1 MDMDMESTN
10 TPSEDPFNI
19 LDFIFAD
26 LANEMTIVDFTT
38 PGNPYTSVN
47 PDWPDQRATA
57 AGSHE
62 MADSASSSYAM
73 PHSTNTISSAG
84 ATRNSTEQL
93 AASAMVSQALP
104 LDPATSQAMARV
116 PEFLSTKQSIYTCFH
131 YIVNSARALPNSP
144 LCYAILSW
152 VYAYLARLSAGQAC
166 SRDEHYTAASDGIR
180 CLVAELTTTASAHD
194 IWKPT
199 NVSEQLSSYLSAT
212 FFVCQYDLMEGNFS
226 AFLTRISDTKSL
238 FRRLWVDRT
247 LPGPV
252 ESRVLIWLAFLELR
266 FYFLGGERYAPA
278 DGQTDL
284 MTLLEETKALSAL
297 RQSRTKKSTLSKVFP
312 DGLPQEEAEEDLR
325 KERCRARFDDI
336 MCYLANLRRFMAW
349 DRMSSQ
355 RVNIDTALLNELR
368 DAKVQALHA
377 DLRRLQA
384 VGRFSMFEP
393 SIATTN
399 AALGV

>member
-1 MDMDMESTN
+1 MN
-10 TPSEDPFNI
+10 TSSEDPFNI

-26 LANEMTIVDFTT
+26 LAHEMTIVDFTT
-38 PGNPYTSVN
+38 PGNPYAYVN
-47 PDWPDQRATA
+47 PDWPDQRTTA
-57 AGSHE
+57 AGSYE
-62 MADSASSSYAM
+62 MEDSASSSYAM
-73 PHSTNTISSAG
+73 AHSTNTISSTG
-84 ATRNSTEQL
+84 ATRISTEQM

-104 LDPATSQAMARV
+104 LDPSTSQAQAMSRV

-152 VYAYLARLSAGQAC
+152 VYAYLARLSAGQAS
-166 SRDEHYTAASDGIR
+166 SRDEHYTAASDGIS
-180 CLVAELTTTASAHD
+180 CLVAELTTPAAAHE

-199 NVSEQLSSYLSAT
+199 NISEQLSSYLSAT

-226 AFLTRISDTKSL
+226 SFITRISDTKSL

-266 FYFLGGERYAPA
+266 FFFLGGERYAAA

-312 DGLPQEEAEEDLR
+312 DGLPQEEDEEDLR

-349 DRMSSQ
+349 DKMNSQ
-355 RVNIDTALLNELR
+355 RANIDTALLNELR

-384 VGRFSMFEP
+384 VGLFPKFES
-393 SIATTN
+393 SIASTN
-399 AALGV
+399 TALGV